1 MTHKSHY
8 KMDSGAFNSFGGSAA
23 KHKLFLRESW
33 AECVETIATNDKY
46 RQLFTQYSLGNY
58 IASVSRVTDINR
70 LWNTYRQYIRVEDMD
85 EYSPALIDLIDDV
98 NQRDFSA
105 NLPQDRVSGYTLTQ
119 IQTALNGS
127 HTVNAFYNKL
137 FNLYNNSTKVHL
149 DTIKGYANT
158 VVNNL

>member
-8 KMDSGAFNSFGGSAA
+8 KMDSGAFNSFGGSVA

-70 LWNTYRQYIRVEDMD
+70 LWNTYRQYIRVEDVD

-127 HTVNAFYNKL
+127 YTISALGNKL
-137 FNLYNNSTKVHL
+137 KLLYNNPTEQFVDGIVDYSQ
-149 DTIKGYANT
+149 T
-158 VVNNL
+158 VVNSL